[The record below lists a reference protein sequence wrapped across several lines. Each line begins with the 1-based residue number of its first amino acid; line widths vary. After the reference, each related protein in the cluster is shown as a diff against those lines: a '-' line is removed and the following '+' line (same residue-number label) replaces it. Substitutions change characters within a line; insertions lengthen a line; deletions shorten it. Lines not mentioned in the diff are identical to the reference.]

1 MSGKVPAIGIDLGTT
16 YSCVGVFQNGK
27 VKIIANEQDYRITP
41 SYVAFTQTE
50 RLVGEAAKNQMA
62 MNPCNTVFAVERL
75 IGRRFDDLS
84 VQIDMK
90 RWPFDVISEGGIPKI
105 KVKHM
110 GEEKTFSPE
119 ELSSMVLV
127 KMKEIAETYLGMTV
141 TNAVISVPNSFN
153 LSQRQAIKDA
163 GIESGLNVLRLITNT
178 TASAIA
184 YCLDK
189 RGLGESNIVIFDL
202 GGGTLDVSVLTVED
216 GIIEVLSVAGDIHLG
231 GEDFDNRMVNHF
243 MQEFKRRHRKDMSGN
258 KRAVLRLRTACE
270 RAKRTLSSSTQTSI
284 EIISLFDGIDFSST
298 ITRVRFEELCSDLF
312 QLTLEQIDKS
322 LKVAKMDKG
331 QINEIVLVGGSTRIP
346 KIQKLIKDFF
356 GGKEPNK
363 SLNPDEA
370 VAYGAAVHAAILNGD
385 KSEVVRELLVLD
397 MTSFSLGIETA
408 GGIMTPI
415 LHRNTTIPFRQTQTF
430 TTHSD
435 NQPAILIQVFE
446 GNRHMTKDNNLL
458 DRFRLTGIP
467 PLPKGVPQIE
477 VTIDIDANSIVNV
490 SAADKSTG
498 KEEKKII
505 TYDNRRL
512 SEEDFEIDKTYDEEI
527 SLFPA

>member
-202 GGGTLDVSVLTVED
+202 GGGTLGRIGSDRRGRHNRSTV
-216 GIIEVLSVAGDIHLG
+216 
-231 GEDFDNRMVNHF
+231 
-243 MQEFKRRHRKDMSGN
+243 RRR
-258 KRAVLRLRTACE
+258 
-270 RAKRTLSSSTQTSI
+270 
-284 EIISLFDGIDFSST
+284 
-298 ITRVRFEELCSDLF
+298 
-312 QLTLEQIDKS
+312 
-322 LKVAKMDKG
+322 
-331 QINEIVLVGGSTRIP
+331 
-346 KIQKLIKDFF
+346 
-356 GGKEPNK
+356 
-363 SLNPDEA
+363 
-370 VAYGAAVHAAILNGD
+370 
-385 KSEVVRELLVLD
+385 
-397 MTSFSLGIETA
+397 
-408 GGIMTPI
+408 
-415 LHRNTTIPFRQTQTF
+415 
-430 TTHSD
+430 
-435 NQPAILIQVFE
+435 
-446 GNRHMTKDNNLL
+446 
-458 DRFRLTGIP
+458 
-467 PLPKGVPQIE
+467 
-477 VTIDIDANSIVNV
+477 
-490 SAADKSTG
+490 
-498 KEEKKII
+498 
-505 TYDNRRL
+505 
-512 SEEDFEIDKTYDEEI
+512 
-527 SLFPA
+527 